1 MVGKSHWKSDQLTL
15 GNTFEQCTFAQ
26 QGGIAHFKI
35 KPNYHSVLPLFCKS
49 STFDSS
55 IGLAC
60 GVKYV
65 KRHVHFDRFS
75 SILVQKIADM
85 KAEVMILIF

>member
-1 MVGKSHWKSDQLTL
+1 MRSQIFLPPL
-15 GNTFEQCTFAQ
+15 GPSALLSARGNFPFQKKTNCR
-26 QGGIAHFKI
+26 
-35 KPNYHSVLPLFCKS
+35 SVLPLFCKS

-55 IGLAC
+55 IGLAR

-75 SILVQKIADM
+75 SMLVKKIADM
-85 KAEVMILIF
+85 KAEVMILTF